1 MQNNSNSF
9 RICGRQSATR
19 SGSVPPST
27 SVLSSHGN
35 SIPTSEVCARPDK
48 PKPYHTLDTYL
59 PTLFY
64 PVTSQI
70 QNKGVNSLYVP
81 QSE

>member
-1 MQNNSNSF
+1 LF
-9 RICGRQSATR
+9 GICGRQSAIR
-19 SGSVPPST
+19 SGFVPPRTSVP
-27 SVLSSHGN
+27 SSHGN
-35 SIPTSEVCARPDK
+35 SITTPEVCARPDK
-48 PKPYHTLDTYL
+48 PKPYHSLDTYL

-70 QNKGVNSLYVP
+70 QNKGVNSFYVP